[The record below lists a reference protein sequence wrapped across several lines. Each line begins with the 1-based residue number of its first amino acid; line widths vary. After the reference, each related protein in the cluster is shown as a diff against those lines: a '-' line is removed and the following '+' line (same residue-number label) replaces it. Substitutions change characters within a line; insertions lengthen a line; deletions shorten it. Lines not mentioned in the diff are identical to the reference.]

1 LAWRLGAAG
10 DARAVGALAPLL
22 DATDPMVRAYA
33 YDALVKLRDRG
44 IDGAGSAAARYAG
57 PKPLGPLSRP
67 ES

>member
-1 LAWRLGAAG
+1 
-10 DARAVGALAPLL
+10 
-22 DATDPMVRAYA
+22 MVRAYA